1 MSVTEILRTS
11 NRKILSVTIAD
22 GETESDPI
30 ELELFRLGGVITDS
44 SWDGATLGF
53 SAAADKASTYRT
65 VTKGGA
71 VASVAVGANEAVPF
85 DDEAGLFAMWSWVR
99 LVAGVAQTG
108 ETTLTLLLK
117 R

>member
-11 NRKILSVTIAD
+11 NRKVLSVTIAD
-22 GETESDPI
+22 GETDSDPI

-44 SWDGATLGF
+44 SWDGSALGF
-53 SAAADKASTYRT
+53 SAAADKASTYQT
-65 VTKGGA
+65 VTKGG
-71 VASVAVGANEAVPF
+71 VSVSVAVGVNEAVPF
-85 DDEAGLFAMWSWVR
+85 DDEAGLFAMWSWIR

-108 ETTLTLLLK
+108 ETILTLVLK